1 MKTIFKAA
9 LLATVPFAV
18 AAIALPTVASAQAAG
33 SIAVASLDEAVQKS
47 NAFVLAVNQIKI
59 TYKPQLDAFDARS
72 KVLNTEMQPMV
83 TAFQAAQRAPSPN
96 QAALQ
101 TQYTALQTK
110 QQNAQKELQGLYAPI
125 GRAQAYAEE
134 QIVAKLDG
142 VLKSTM
148 TAKKVALV
156 LQPQSTVSY
165 QPTVD
170 ITPDI
175 IAGLNVA
182 ITTVSIT
189 PPAGWQ
195 PGGQGQAGATAAP
208 AAATPAKPAP
218 TGR

>member
-9 LLATVPFAV
+9 LLATAPFAV
-18 AAIALPTVASAQAAG
+18 AALALPTVAAAQTTG

-72 KVLNTEMQPMV
+72 KALNAEMQPMV
-83 TAFQAAQRAPSPN
+83 TAFQTAQRAPNPN

-101 TQYTALQTK
+101 TQYTTLQTR
-110 QQNAQKELQGLYAPI
+110 QQAAQKELQGLYAPI

-148 TAKKVALV
+148 TAKKVSLV
-156 LQPQSTVSY
+156 LQPQATISY

-175 IAGLNVA
+175 IAGLNTAVA
-182 ITTVSIT
+182 SVSIT

-195 PGGQGQAGATAAP
+195 PGGQGQAGAAP

>member
-1 MKTIFKAA
+1 MKTIYKSI
-9 LLATVPFAV
+9 LLATAP
-18 AAIALPTVASAQAAG
+18 IALAGIVLPTVASAQAAG

-47 NAFVLAVNQIKI
+47 NAFVLAVNQIKN

-72 KVLNTEMQPMV
+72 KVLNAELQPLV
-83 TAFQAAQRAPSPN
+83 AAFQTAQKAPNPN

-101 TQYTALQTK
+101 TQFNALQTK

-156 LQPQSTVSY
+156 LQPQATISY

-175 IAGLNVA
+175 ITGLNGVV
-182 ITTVSIT
+182 TTVSIT

-195 PGGQGQAGATAAP
+195 PGAQGQAGAAAP
-208 AAATPAKPAP
+208 ATTPPKPAP
-218 TGR
+218 SGR

>member
-1 MKTIFKAA
+1 MKTIYKSL
-9 LLATVPFAV
+9 LLAAAPI
-18 AAIALPTVASAQAAG
+18 AIAGTVLPTVASAQVTG

-72 KVLNTEMQPMV
+72 KVLNAELQPLV
-83 TAFQAAQRAPSPN
+83 AAFQTAQKAPNPN

-101 TQYTALQTK
+101 TQFTALQTK

-142 VLKSTM
+142 VLKTTM

-156 LQPQSTVSY
+156 LQPQATISY

-170 ITPDI
+170 ITSDI
-175 IAGLNVA
+175 ITGLNGVVA
-182 ITTVSIT
+182 TVSVT

-195 PGGQGQAGATAAP
+195 PGGQGQAGAPAA

>member
-9 LLATVPFAV
+9 LLATAPL
-18 AAIALPTVASAQAAG
+18 ALASVILPSVASAQATG
-33 SIAVASLDEAVQKS
+33 GIAVANLDEAVQKS

-72 KVLNTEMQPMV
+72 KALNAEMQPMV
-83 TAFQAAQRAPSPN
+83 TAFQTAQRAPNPN
-96 QAALQ
+96 QTALQ

-110 QQNAQKELQGLYAPI
+110 QQAAQKELQGLYVPI
-125 GRAQAYAEE
+125 GRAQAFAEE

-148 TAKKVALV
+148 TAKKVSLV
-156 LQPQSTVSY
+156 LQPQATISY

-170 ITPDI
+170 ITNDI
-175 IAGLNVA
+175 VTGLNAA

-195 PGGQGQAGATAAP
+195 PGGQGQAGAPA